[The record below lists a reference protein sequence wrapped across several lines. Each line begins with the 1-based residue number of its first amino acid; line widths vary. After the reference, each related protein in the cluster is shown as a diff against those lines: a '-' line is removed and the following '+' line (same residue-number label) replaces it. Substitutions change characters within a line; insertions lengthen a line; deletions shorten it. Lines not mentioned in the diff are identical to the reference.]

1 MIWFVVI
8 GCAARTEDAPMP
20 KVQISDD
27 VKDILDRLVADGVV
41 GSGAEFV
48 EQAVRL
54 CAADHDYDEAEL
66 VAATE
71 AGLADMH
78 AGKYITID
86 GPKSRVAFWD
96 QIRHEVRQKVVGFRG
111 GTESAMLGT
120 NSSTRRGRTE

>member
-1 MIWFVVI
+1 MLWFAVI
-8 GCAARTEDAPMP
+8 GCATRTEDIPMP

-66 VAATE
+66 VAATA
-71 AGLADMH
+71 AGLADMR
-78 AGKYITID
+78 AGNYTTID
-86 GPKSRVAFWD
+86 GPESRAAFWN
-96 QIRHEVRQKVVGFRG
+96 QIRHEVRQKVAGMR
-111 GTESAMLGT
+111 ANP
-120 NSSTRRGRTE
+120 NSRKA